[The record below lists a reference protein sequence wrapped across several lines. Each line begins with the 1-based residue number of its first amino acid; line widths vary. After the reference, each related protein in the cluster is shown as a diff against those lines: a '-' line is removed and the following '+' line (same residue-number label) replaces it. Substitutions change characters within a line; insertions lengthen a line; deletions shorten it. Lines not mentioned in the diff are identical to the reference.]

1 MTVDSES
8 GHVLPANEAPLPPG
22 PRGNLL
28 WGMMGEVRRD
38 RLGFLMRM
46 RRDFGDVSAYRIA
59 NLKFVQINHP
69 DGVQRVLQ
77 TNNRNYIRGNSFNL
91 LRRYVGDGLLT
102 SDGDYWLRQRR
113 LMQPAFHRRRIAAF
127 GEMMVS
133 EATAMLERWAAA
145 ADREQPVEI
154 LPEMS
159 RLTLTIVSKAL
170 FGQAI
175 DDDSR
180 SLSQAVTVLLADQ
193 IYRFDHPF
201 APPMFIPTPT
211 NRRVQQAQAELDR
224 IVYGLIERAQAGQ
237 IDGGQWLAML
247 VDARDEETGE
257 TMSRKELR
265 DETLTMFVA
274 GHETTAGVLTWALLM
289 LDRHPDVRNRLRTE
303 LDEVLAGRLP
313 TMADVPQ
320 LTYTRQIID
329 ETLRLYP
336 SAWITNRET
345 LEDDVIDGFRVPADH
360 LVAISPYVV
369 HRDARFWPEPERFDP
384 DRFGPDGTRP
394 THHYAYFPF
403 GGGPHLCIGNNF
415 ALAEAQLVL
424 ATIAQR
430 YRLASVSDQPVEP
443 EALTTLRAKGSVP
456 MRLVPVS

>member
-1 MTVDSES
+1 
-8 GHVLPANEAPLPPG
+8 
-22 PRGNLL
+22 
-28 WGMMGEVRRD
+28 MMSEVRRD
-38 RLGFLMRM
+38 RLAFLMDM
-46 RRDFGDVSAYRIA
+46 RREFGDVSTYRIA
-59 NLKFVQINHP
+59 NLKFVQVNHP

-77 TNNRNYIRGNSFNL
+77 SNNRNYIRGSSFDL

-127 GEMMVS
+127 GEMMVG
-133 EATAMLERWAAA
+133 EAAAMLDRWAAT
-145 ADREQPVEI
+145 ADSERPVEL

-159 RLTLTIVSKAL
+159 RLTLTVVSKAL

-180 SLSQAVTVLLADQ
+180 SLGRAVTVLLADQ
-193 IYRFDHPF
+193 IYRFDHPL

-211 NRRVQQAQAELDR
+211 NRRLAQAQAELDR
-224 IVYGLIERAQAGQ
+224 IVYRLIERAKTGQ

-257 TMSRKELR
+257 AMSPKELR

-289 LDRHPDVRNRLRTE
+289 LDRHRHVRERLQAE
-303 LDEVLAGRLP
+303 LDGVLNGRLP
-313 TMADVPQ
+313 TTADVPK

-345 LEDDVIDGFRVPADH
+345 VADDVIGGYRVPGGH

-369 HRDARFWPEPERFDP
+369 HRDPRFWPEPQRFDP
-384 DRFGPDGTRP
+384 DRFGPDGP
-394 THHYAYFPF
+394 GPAHHYAYIPF

-415 ALAEAQLVL
+415 ALLEAQLVL
-424 ATIAQR
+424 ATVAQR
-430 YRLASVSDQPVEP
+430 YRLESAADGPIEPV
-443 EALTTLRAKGSVP
+443 ALTTLRPRGSVP
-456 MRLVPVS
+456 VRLVRRH